1 MGHVRVTGTAGHDQ
15 IMQRMLAE
23 PPRDGGHRRFAAGV
37 RGARCLSAPETM
49 ARTAATA
56 ACRLGASAVTTLM
69 MVPAVCALAML
80 ADLHRAAW
88 LAAAA

>member
-15 IMQRMLAE
+15 IRQRMLAE
-23 PPRDGGHRRFAAGV
+23 PPRDGGHRRFAGWGAGGPLPE
-37 RGARCLSAPETM
+37 RAGDDGADGGHGCI
-49 ARTAATA
+49 
-56 ACRLGASAVTTLM
+56 RLGASAVTTLM
-69 MVPAVCALAML
+69 MVRAVCALAML

>member
-1 MGHVRVTGTAGHDQ
+1 MTRSGSGCSLSPRATAVIAGL
-15 IMQRMLAE
+15 LA
-23 PPRDGGHRRFAAGV
+23 G
-37 RGARCLSAPETM
+37 RGACYLSAPETM

-80 ADLHRAAW
+80 ADLHHAAW

>member
-1 MGHVRVTGTAGHDQ
+1 M
-15 IMQRMLAE
+15 
-23 PPRDGGHRRFAAGV
+23 
-37 RGARCLSAPETM
+37 SAPETM

-80 ADLHRAAW
+80 ADLHHAAW
-88 LAAAA
+88 LAAAAKVTGSETDRSRARPGPQNAVYNHGVL

>member
-1 MGHVRVTGTAGHDQ
+1 MTRSGSG
-15 IMQRMLAE
+15 
-23 PPRDGGHRRFAAGV
+23 
-37 RGARCLSAPETM
+37 CSLSP
-49 ARTAATA
+49 
-56 ACRLGASAVTTLM
+56 CWLGASAVTTLM

>member
-1 MGHVRVTGTAGHDQ
+1 
-15 IMQRMLAE
+15 
-23 PPRDGGHRRFAAGV
+23 
-37 RGARCLSAPETM
+37 LSAPETM

-80 ADLHRAAW
+80 ADLRHAAW